1 MSASSSNTMNGLEEL
16 CEQYYIAGWLTTPQY
31 EYYRHELQQNRV
43 RMTSHSDTTGST
55 TTINSTNKLEIWKQ
69 QIQQSIKAN
78 AQMKQQQQQQHD
90 ESTQRSNET
99 STKYSSSSS
108 VPSSE
113 SNGSMIYTPTEF
125 QTHVILPSSSHN
137 SNNSNSNNNNNK
149 NINIKELFV
158 EMCFYARLGYIQPPR
173 CLHCTYTECYTG
185 NTTASSSTTTLCH
198 RYVIWRKDTNLVL
211 DPDTIA
217 SNILIL
223 PCYLVQ
229 QLLNHS
235 DDDDQQQQQEHRRL
249 LPPPPNGNIPMRRP
263 IESTNYLYD
272 PVHTTIVRK

>member
-1 MSASSSNTMNGLEEL
+1 MNGLEEL

-43 RMTSHSDTTGST
+43 RMTSYSDTTGST
-55 TTINSTNKLEIWKQ
+55 TAASSTNNLEIWKQ

-78 AQMKQQQQQQHD
+78 AQMKQQQQQHD

-113 SNGSMIYTPTEF
+113 SNGLMIYTPTEF

-137 SNNSNSNNNNNK
+137 NNNNNK

-185 NTTASSSTTTLCH
+185 NTTAASSSTTTLCH